1 MNLVL
6 KNKIR
11 VLTDF
16 KSTFEMFNLNKK
28 NIFEIKR
35 KFKNNISL
43 EFINLKKLKK
53 KYNSEIYWGT
63 RINDK
68 IIKRITNLK
77 WIHFGSVGVDK
88 IDLDV
93 AKKRKIKITNSKGI
107 NTDAMVNL
115 IVYYLIDTSKKIIFL
130 GKKKNRN
137 DYESLFLNCKDLSKQ
152 KICILGYGQISK
164 KIKNYL
170 NHSDINYCYF
180 SRRAFNSKKIINE
193 KKFINTIH
201 NFDTIINLLKSD
213 KKNLNFLNMKLFK
226 KMKKDVNLILVGRIT
241 TVDMKD
247 LYTFLSK
254 NKKSNCYIDA
264 IPTNE
269 NFHLFNK
276 INDLQNVFISP
287 HIGGYFREYWNL
299 QMNLFQRNL
308 TLYLNKKKLINQIKI
323 YEK

>member
-6 KNKIR
+6 KNKIKI
-11 VLTDF
+11 LTDF
-16 KSTFEMFNLNKK
+16 KSPLEMFNLDKK
-28 NIFEIKR
+28 NILEIKK
-35 KFKNNISL
+35 KFKGNIAFEL
-43 EFINLKKLKK
+43 IDIKKLKK
-53 KYNSEIYWGT
+53 IYDADIYWGT
-63 RINDK
+63 RINNK
-68 IIKRITNLK
+68 IINRITNLK

-88 IDLDV
+88 IDLEN
-93 AKKRKIKITNSKGI
+93 AKKRKIIITNSKKI
-107 NTDAMVNL
+107 NTDAMANL
-115 IVYYLIDTSKKIIFL
+115 IIYYLIDTSKKIIFL
-130 GKKKNRN
+130 NKKKTRN

-170 NHSDINYCYF
+170 KYLNINYCYF
-180 SRRAFNSKKIINE
+180 SRRFLNSKKIINE
-193 KKFINTIH
+193 KKFINTLN

-226 KMKKDVNLILVGRIT
+226 KMKKNINLILVGRIA

-247 LYTFLSK
+247 LYKFLSQ

-264 IPTNE
+264 IPTSGN
-269 NFHLFNK
+269 NHLFK
-276 INDLQNVFISP
+276 KLNDLHNVFISP

-308 TLYLNKKKLINQIKI
+308 ILYMNKKKLINQIKNI
-323 YEK
+323 